1 MAKINILQISDLH
14 SSKANSVG
22 NLALLDSIITD
33 LQYIDEV
40 EKIDII
46 VVCGDIVQGIHSDDI
61 KQIDEID
68 AQYAEASGFLTML
81 CDKFVEGD
89 RERVVIVPGNHDI
102 SWPHSKNSMR
112 MKPIEVESDKRKLF
126 TRTFIREMRTPGSKT
141 RWSWDELCFMEI
153 NQQDRYTKRLEQFC
167 RFFDSFYNNPRTYSA
182 TPGSQFS
189 IYDYPELNITVL
201 GLNSCDSLDHCNAI
215 GRFNPDAL
223 AKSMTELKKPEYN
236 QRVKI
241 AVWHHGLYGSPY
253 RSDYLDPL
261 AMQNLI
267 ANLFS
272 VGLHGHQHIPDFLF
286 EFGRFGYETKMIVVG
301 TGTLS
306 GPPAILPPGQMRSYN
321 IISIDVENEHITLY
335 PREMAQSSFE
345 NPVWKKKY
353 LQYTNV
359 YPIVEKLYA
368 NKLPTG
374 QSVLTVDTFKAI
386 ADAENFIGLG
396 DYQKAIEIL
405 ETLDPLDELAR
416 KLLVECYFE
425 LGKND
430 RIIEVLHNPSSVSEA
445 IYVLGAADELNNI
458 ELIKEL
464 LRNPFVADSK
474 DPALSELRKR
484 LKRRIR

>member
-33 LQYIDEV
+33 LQYVDKV
-40 EKIDII
+40 KKFDII
-46 VVCGDIVQGIHSDDI
+46 VVCGDIVQGIPGDDI
-61 KQIDEID
+61 KQIDEIN
-68 AQYAEASGFLTML
+68 AQYAEASDFLEQL
-81 CDKFVEGD
+81 CDTFVEGD
-89 RERVVIVPGNHDI
+89 RARVVIVPGNHDI

-112 MKPIEVESDKRKLF
+112 TKPIEVESVKRKLF
-126 TRTFIREMRTPGSKT
+126 TQTLTREMRTPGSKT

-153 NQQDRYTKRLEQFC
+153 NQLDRYTKRLEQFC
-167 RFFDSFYNNPRTYSA
+167 RFFDSFYNNSRTYST
-182 TPGSQFS
+182 TPDKQFS
-189 IYDYPELNITVL
+189 IYDYPELKITVL
-201 GLNSCDSLDHCNAI
+201 GLNSCDSLDHCNAV

-223 AKSMTELKKPEYN
+223 AKSMTKLKKPEYN

-241 AVWHHGLYGSPY
+241 AVWHHGLYGAPY

-261 AMQNLI
+261 SMQNLM
-267 ANLFS
+267 ANHFS
-272 VGLHGHQHIPDFLF
+272 VGLHGHQHIPDFLS
-286 EFGRFGYETKMIVVG
+286 EFGRFGYETKMMIVG

-306 GPPAILPPGQMRSYN
+306 GPPEILPPGQMRSYN
-321 IISIDVENEHITLY
+321 IISIDVENERITLY

-345 NPVWKKKY
+345 NPVWKNKY
-353 LQYTNV
+353 LQYPHV
-359 YPIVEKLYA
+359 YPIVEKLYT
-368 NKLPTG
+368 NQLPKG
-374 QSVLTVDTFKAI
+374 QDVPKVEKFNAI
-386 ADAENFIGLG
+386 TDAENFIGIG
-396 DYQKAIEIL
+396 DYPKAVEIL
-405 ETLDPLDELAR
+405 ETLDPFDELVR

-445 IYVLGAADELNNI
+445 IYVLGAADELNDK

-464 LRNPFVADSK
+464 LRNPFVVDSK
-474 DPALSELRKR
+474 DPALSELREK